1 MNELKLKLLNNIKND
16 LADNYYD
23 SDDTVLKELLDETIA
38 NAFFISNR
46 KETRDNLKLLLFEIK
61 NCVKSLY
68 LLRGTEDV
76 KNLSESG
83 KNASFKTPIEEMRD
97 AIIKSGKRRFF

>member
-1 MNELKLKLLNNIKND
+1 MNELKLKLLNDIIKD

-23 SDDTVLKELLDETIA
+23 SDNTVLKELLDDTIA

-46 KETRDNLKLLLFEIK
+46 QETRDNLKLLSIEIK

-68 LLRGTEDV
+68 LQRGTEDV
-76 KNLSESG
+76 KSLGESG
-83 KNASFKTPIEEMRD
+83 KSASFKTPISEMHD
-97 AIIKSGKRRFF
+97 AIIRNGKRRIF